1 MKKMLRLDQHLQKQ
15 VELGSSGI
23 DIMHGALKTIMHEF
37 ENKNFEDKSYEEG
50 YMDCLV
56 DLYSLTYDISF
67 AIMDN
72 ERKDT

>member
-1 MKKMLRLDQHLQKQ
+1 MKTSRLDPYLQKQ

-72 ERKDT
+72 EREAK